1 MTRTRSSNR
10 KLLFWAISC
19 ALCVRTVILQ
29 VLDDS
34 LFVDIVADWTSE
46 VAKESSLVSR
56 PVQDFVN
63 DTAVTFVWELS
74 TTDLVRTIASDFDIE
89 ISFGPYSEDY
99 ANYASVPVEVSEG
112 FGNNSYVA
120 YFTAAELSP
129 ATTYRFRVCPI
140 FATGRG
146 FCSQPLEA
154 TTLGLS
160 SNYWEPVLARRL
172 SLAASGRGFTN
183 PAVQRPHLDTGV
195 EVFAE
200 GTSDNPLRFSDP
212 TTSEAPVLPSG
223 RRGHSL
229 SRVDGQVFMFGGR
242 TNGYGCATVYKDTLD
257 LGNTI
262 SGRDVYPCVRLQ
274 AEVSEVWSFDV
285 STYQWVFLNVSKWQ
299 PDQAPPL
306 AREQHSAAVVQR
318 DVYVFGGK
326 TRVFQKDA
334 TGAPLLTHH
343 SDVVFSDLWKLSV
356 ERAQQYVLYYPN
368 DTAVRS
374 PVRSEQVSAG
384 DFNASIPQTSRL
396 MAKVSGLVNDTIASQ
411 SDGVTPREGLCI
423 DKVVV
428 RVKLQHPC
436 LKQLRVSIM
445 GPGPLSGSPNF
456 FSPSDDHEVLLFSGL
471 TTNGTGCA
479 GGVHYFE
486 FDDASN
492 RLPETCCYD
501 RANGTF
507 RPQGRLAEFA
517 GASMTADWTLVAQDL
532 HQDQIEGVLLSWEVE
547 FESSPCFRQYSWTN
561 LTSSVVAA
569 GANAPP
575 ARYAAHV
582 IAHEFSLFVYGGR
595 DEYDALLDDLYRYD
609 TATEQ
614 WAKLVPVNFHVAL
627 DPASSVGA
635 SYALT
640 AWGLIRFGGYY
651 RQPTLAESYD
661 NYDASVAVQDPVTL
675 RWRELLLDLEPPLP
689 TDTTFGRRSP
699 SRRYLGATTFLPS
712 HALHWA
718 STYTH
723 RSLYDQLLPSG
734 RTNYAGSVADSLLLV
749 GGSDGSTGSVY
760 DGPSGGFLIDTWMLR
775 LANWSTPGNR
785 DRQQQYLEAHC
796 RWRESPS
803 ALADGAGTE
812 SCLGASGA
820 NCEWRDLIM
829 KPWCSM
835 NNQSII

>member
-1 MTRTRSSNR
+1 MVGTRSSSMT
-10 KLLFWAISC
+10 LLFWSIC
-19 ALCVRTVILQ
+19 ALCLRTVLLQ

-46 VAKESSLVSR
+46 VAKDVSLVGT

-63 DTAVTFVWELS
+63 DTAVTFTWELR

-89 ISFGPYSEDY
+89 ISFGAYSEDF
-99 ANYASVPVEVSEG
+99 ANYASVPVDVSEG

-146 FCSQPLEA
+146 FCSQPLQC
-154 TTLGLS
+154 TTLHMS
-160 SNYWEPVLARRL
+160 SNYWEPVLGRRL

-183 PAVQRPHLDTGV
+183 PVVQRPHLDTGV
-195 EVFAE
+195 EVHAT
-200 GTSDNPLRFSDP
+200 GTSDNPQRFSDP

-229 SRVDGQVFMFGGR
+229 SRVDQLVFMFGGR
-242 TNGYGCATVYKDTLD
+242 TNGYSCATVYKDTLD
-257 LGNTI
+257 LGNLV
-262 SGRDVYPCVRLQ
+262 SGRDVYPCTHLQ
-274 AEVSEVWSFDV
+274 AEVSEVWSLDV
-285 STYQWVFLNVSKWQ
+285 STYQWVYLNVSKWQ
-299 PDQAPPL
+299 PDQPPPL
-306 AREQHSAAVVQR
+306 AREQHSAAVMQR
-318 DVYVFGGK
+318 DLYVFGGK
-326 TRVFQKDA
+326 TRVFEKDSA
-334 TGAPLLTHH
+334 GAPLLTHH

-368 DTAVRS
+368 NSHS
-374 PVRSEQVSAG
+374 PISPISQHS
-384 DFNASIPQTSRL
+384 DFNVSIPQTSRL
-396 MAKVSGLVNDTIASQ
+396 MARVSGLTNDTIASQ
-411 SDGVTPREGLCI
+411 SDGVSPREGLCI
-423 DKVVV
+423 DKLVV

-436 LKQLRVSIM
+436 LQQVRVSIL
-445 GPGPLSGSPNF
+445 GPGPLSGSPNY
-456 FSPSDDHEVLLFSGL
+456 FSPTDEQEVLLFSGL
-471 TTNGTGCA
+471 TNGTGCA
-479 GGVHYFE
+479 AGVHYFE
-486 FDDASN
+486 FDDASTS
-492 RLPETCCYD
+492 LPEATLVG
-501 RANGTF
+501 ANGTF

-532 HQDQIEGVLLSWEVE
+532 QEDLIEGVLLGWEVE
-547 FESSPCFRQYSWTN
+547 FVSSPCSRQYTWTN
-561 LTSSVVAA
+561 LTSSVVA
-569 GANAPP
+569 GADAPP

-595 DEYDALLDDLYRYD
+595 DAEDALLHDLYRFD

-614 WAKLVPVNFHVAL
+614 WTQLTPVNFHVAL

-661 NYDASVAVQDPVTL
+661 NYDASMAVQDPVTL

-689 TDTTFGRRSP
+689 TDSTFGRRSP
-699 SRRYLGATTFLPS
+699 SRRYLGATVFLPS
-712 HALHWA
+712 HALHWT

-723 RSLYDQLLPSG
+723 RSLYDQLLPSA
-734 RTNYAGSVADSLLLV
+734 RTNHAGSIADSLLLV

-760 DGPSGGFLIDTWMLR
+760 DGSSGGFLIDAWMLR

-796 RWRESPS
+796 RWRQSPS
-803 ALADGAGTE
+803 ALSAGTE

-820 NCEWRDLIM
+820 RCEWRDLIM
-829 KPWCSM
+829 MPWCSN